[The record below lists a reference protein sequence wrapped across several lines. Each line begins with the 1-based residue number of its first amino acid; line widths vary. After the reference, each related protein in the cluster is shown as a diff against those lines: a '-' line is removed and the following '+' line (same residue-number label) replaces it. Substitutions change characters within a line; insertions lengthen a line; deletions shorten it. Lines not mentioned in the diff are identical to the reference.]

1 MAELGITGD
10 FGSLEEN
17 DDTLMTGTKWN
28 QWAVD
33 WHDHKQ
39 WFIRIYYSI
48 RFLKIACFLAF
59 LNQECFHKLI
69 LIMYLA
75 FQDNKK
81 VDQHDVKKNEY
92 QNVERK
98 LLKWVLGITYLLV
111 GLLCG
116 LALASMVP
124 MEDVRLMIFVHYCVS
139 ASFFM
144 TLLKFMIP
152 LNYKFFKTLYQI

>member
-1 MAELGITGD
+1 
-10 FGSLEEN
+10 
-17 DDTLMTGTKWN
+17 
-28 QWAVD
+28 
-33 WHDHKQ
+33 
-39 WFIRIYYSI
+39 
-48 RFLKIACFLAF
+48 
-59 LNQECFHKLI
+59 
-69 LIMYLA
+69 MYLA
-75 FQDNKK
+75 FQDNKM

-124 MEDVRLMIFVHYCVS
+124 MEDVRIMIFVHYCVS
-139 ASFFM
+139 ASFLM

-152 LNYKFFKTLYQI
+152 LNYKFFKTLYQIQRHEFYTHAPREIPLAVLTTGCVIAIFILDFLVLFYFSCHMLDEDEHA